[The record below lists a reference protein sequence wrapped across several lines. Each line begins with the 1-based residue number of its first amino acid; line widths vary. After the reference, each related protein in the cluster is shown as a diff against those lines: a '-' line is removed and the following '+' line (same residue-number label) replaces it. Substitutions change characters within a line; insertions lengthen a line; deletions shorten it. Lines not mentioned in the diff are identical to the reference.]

1 MAQRTR
7 DDGMID
13 VAGGTFVAGSDRH
26 YPEEAPRRTV
36 TIAPFQL
43 DETPV
48 TNAQFADFVAATGY
62 VTFVEKAPDPASYPG
77 LVPEMAVAGSIVFA
91 APDRGQRLEPESWWS
106 YVAGA
111 HWRCPYG
118 PDVPGTLIADHPVVH
133 IAYEDA
139 LAYARW
145 AGKRLPSEDELE
157 YAARAGQA
165 DSEYAWGNDLLPA
178 GRAPA
183 NFWYDGFPHQHP
195 EKAGPPYTTPVRQYP
210 ANRWGLH
217 DLIGNIWEWTASD
230 AAGPPGNTGCC
241 IAPADLALRGLQHR
255 KVLKGGSHLCA
266 PNYCRRYRPAAK
278 WLQPVDTATSHIG
291 FRCAR

>member
-1 MAQRTR
+1 MKQRAHN
-7 DDGMID
+7 DGMIR
-13 VAGGTFVAGSDRH
+13 VAGGVLVAGSDHH
-26 YPEEAPRRTV
+26 YPEERPRRTV
-36 TIAPFQL
+36 RIAPFQL

-62 VTFVEKAPDPASYPG
+62 VTFVEKAPDPRDYPG
-77 LVPEMAVAGSIVFA
+77 LLPELAVAGSIVFA
-91 APDRGQRLEPESWWS
+91 RPDPREPLAPESWWS

-111 HWRCPYG
+111 CWRCPYG
-118 PDVPGTLIADHPVVH
+118 PDVAAAFIADHPVVH
-133 IAYEDA
+133 IAYADA
-139 LAYARW
+139 LAYAQW

-157 YAARAGQA
+157 FAARAGQG
-165 DSEYAWGNDLLPA
+165 DHDYAWGNELLPQ

-183 NFWYDGFPHQHP
+183 NFWHDGFPHHHP
-195 EKAGPPYTTPVRQYP
+195 EKPGPPYTTPVRRYP
-210 ANRWGLH
+210 ANPWGFR
-217 DLIGNIWEWTASD
+217 DLIGNVWEWTASD
-230 AAGPPGNTGCC
+230 AAGPPGNRGCC
-241 IAPADLALRGLQHR
+241 ITPADHARQSLQHR